1 MYSLSVV
8 NAEEH
13 RILEFLRK
21 TSTFVSSV
29 KISLKVG
36 GRKRCRTSP
45 CWARQHL
52 VRLSMQGIV
61 EADHR
66 DRFRLRPEKIHVA
79 PQIADLFSRAKARFA
94 ALFGT

>member
-1 MYSLSVV
+1 MYYSEVV

-21 TSTFVSSV
+21 TSNFVSTV

-36 GRKRCRTSP
+36 GRKRCRSSP

-52 VRLSMQGIV
+52 VRLSTQGVV
-61 EADHR
+61 EADYR
-66 DRFRLRPEKIHVA
+66 DRFRLRPEKLHVA
-79 PQIADLFSRAKARFA
+79 PQIADIFSRAKARLT